1 MTKLGY
7 AENRTVVTC
16 EAYVHTCC
24 FFFFSLIILTLFL
37 TVSKHAIQ
45 FLHAIER
52 KTAFQFAFLYFILT
66 ITNKNTVSVI
76 ESLKIKARSI
86 SI

>member
-1 MTKLGY
+1 MTKLGD

-24 FFFFSLIILTLFL
+24 FFFSLVILTLFL
-37 TVSKHAIQ
+37 TASKHAIQ

-76 ESLKIKARSI
+76 EPLKIKARSI

>member
-1 MTKLGY
+1 MTKLRD

-16 EAYVHTCC
+16 EAYVHPC

>member
-1 MTKLGY
+1 MTKLGD

-24 FFFFSLIILTLFL
+24 FFSLIILTLFL

>member
-1 MTKLGY
+1 MTKLGD

-24 FFFFSLIILTLFL
+24 FFCLIILTLFL
-37 TVSKHAIQ
+37 TVSNHAIQ

-52 KTAFQFAFLYFILT
+52 ETAFQFAFLYFHSNK
-66 ITNKNTVSVI
+66 NKNTVSVI
-76 ESLKIKARSI
+76 ESLKIKARSL